1 LFRSLR
7 IRNFRLFFVG
17 QLASVAGTFMQAT
30 AQAWVVLDLTG
41 SGTALGVVA
50 ALQYLPILLFGG
62 YAGVVV
68 DRFDRRRLFVITQIA
83 AAVEASV
90 VAVLALTGALEV
102 WMVGIAALVLG
113 TITSVEQTCKQALIF
128 DLVGADD
135 IENAVSLNM
144 SLQNAGR
151 VIGPAVAGLV
161 ISTSGVELC
170 FALNAVSFGFVL
182 AAVSMIDVRGL
193 EPSMSAEPGARLFR
207 DGLRQVRQDR
217 RLTTLLV
224 TSAVLF
230 GLAWEYEIV
239 VPLVARF
246 EFDGGPGTLGL
257 LFSAHALGAVAGGL
271 AAARWGEG
279 VPRSLPRRGAAFGGA
294 MLAAAVAPLL
304 WVEAL
309 ALGACGLTGIL
320 LAAGMAA
327 RVQLLAP
334 PAIRGRVLALWTV
347 STIGVRPVGGPIVG
361 AVGEHLGARVALGLG
376 AAAAFVVA
384 PAWLVVGRQIRSAR
398 VADAEA

>member
-1 LFRSLR
+1 MFRSLR

-68 DRFDRRRLFVITQIA
+68 DRFDRRRLFLTTQVA

-90 VAVLALTGALEV
+90 VAVLALTGVLDV

-170 FALNAVSFGFVL
+170 FALNAASFGFVL

-193 EPSMSAEPGARLFR
+193 EPSTSAKPGGRLFR

-246 EFDGGPGTLGL
+246 EFDGGPGALGL

-279 VPRSLPRRGAAFGGA
+279 APRSLPRRGAAFGGA

-361 AVGEHLGARVALGLG
+361 AVGEHVGGRVALGLG
-376 AAAAFVVA
+376 ATAAFVVA

-398 VADAEA
+398 GAVVEA